1 MKRLSRTEQKRGM
14 YLMRAGLRINPVGA
28 ALTFGYALNILA
40 LHYEASEIQTGI
52 LYAGPLVIGF
62 FGMLVPILFAG
73 VDTTK
78 IMARFW
84 IVRSIVGCVFLLI
97 PFLTTNEQKVWLI
110 VGGSYGFLFARIFAS
125 TAWPSVCRGFSK
137 TRDDL
142 NYIVAFMTRWWNI
155 GMIIASVLAYT
166 ALQNEALFGGVDW
179 AFFTLFILAAF
190 CNFSACALFYR
201 MPDTGP
207 LEGGKAN
214 GVGVAIPLVL
224 GTVAYR
230 EVLIQVF
237 LMGIHVVLA
246 SFQLNYLKHVLG
258 FSMAETFIVTL
269 IGFSAAV
276 LSSQFLQSLG
286 THISF
291 RVLLCV
297 SQSIMI
303 LIGFSWA
310 FLGLLDPDIL
320 PVVATILFAL
330 LAMMINF
337 HTTLLSTL
345 QADRLPEHLRV
356 PTTVVYQLGTASGAV
371 IGVSLVAY
379 LQHVT
384 LDSLTIAHQYTSI
397 FIVFTAVLMLSLALS
412 FSMKSDKAIHW
423 WQDFASMAPGN
434 VLALLRAKRLGRR
447 IPAGQSRRVQTY
459 ERILTGNTII
469 QQELHAQSLKSADPY
484 ERCAAYRSL
493 RVVPRP
499 ESFELVLAEAS
510 DADSPFQTE
519 AINALGFLGDKEAD
533 PVLQDGIS
541 HRSGRIRSA
550 ALCAQIRLGTAGD
563 DNEIL
568 VLYKGLNSAEDS
580 KQVLMALVD
589 KYQTDLLWK
598 ILIADIQS
606 HRSPRYLELCAVTLA
621 GSLGVLDSSTEILAM
636 DGVAAWHE
644 VTDLLPPDAGIPE
657 ILDNDHFQKW
667 HNNIVHKF
675 QVDTLPMSFSAVL
688 YYLQYLNEQKRTR
701 RTVHS
706 A

>member
-1 MKRLSRTEQKRGM
+1 M
-14 YLMRAGLRINPVGA
+14 V
-28 ALTFGYALNILA
+28 
-40 LHYEASEIQTGI
+40 
-52 LYAGPLVIGF
+52 
-62 FGMLVPILFAG
+62 
-73 VDTTK
+73 
-78 IMARFW
+78 RFW
-84 IVRSIVGCVFLLI
+84 ILRSIVGCVFLLI
-97 PFLTTNEQKVWLI
+97 PFLATNEQKVWLI

-142 NYIVAFMTRWWNI
+142 NFIVAFMTRWWNI
-155 GMIIASVLAYT
+155 GMIIASALAYV
-166 ALQNEALFGGVDW
+166 ALQNEAFFGGVDW
-179 AFFTLFILAAF
+179 AFFALFILAAL

-201 MPDTGP
+201 MPETGP
-207 LEGGKAN
+207 LEGGKSN

-224 GTVAYR
+224 KTVAYR

-258 FSMAETFIVTL
+258 FTMSETFIVTL

-291 RVLLCV
+291 RVLLCA
-297 SQSIMI
+297 SQSVMI
-303 LIGFSWA
+303 LLGFSWA
-310 FLGLLDPDIL
+310 FLGILDPAIL
-320 PVVATILFAL
+320 PVVATLLFAL

-337 HTTLLSTL
+337 HTTLLGTL

-371 IGVSLVAY
+371 VGVALVAY

-384 LDSLTIAHQYTSI
+384 LDSLSIAHQYTSI
-397 FIVFTAVLMLSLALS
+397 FIVFTAILLLSLAFS

-447 IPAGQSRRVQTY
+447 IPTGQSRRVQTY
-459 ERILTGNTII
+459 ERILTGNTLI

-493 RVVPRP
+493 KTVPRP

-519 AINALGFLGDKEAD
+519 AINALGFLGDKQAD
-533 PVLQDGIS
+533 LVLKDCIS
-541 HRSGRIRSA
+541 HRSSRIRAA
-550 ALCAQIRLGTAGD
+550 ALCAQIRLGIAGD
-563 DNEIL
+563 DEIL
-568 VLYKGLNSAEDS
+568 ILYKALNSAEDA
-580 KQVLMALVD
+580 KQVLMALVEE
-589 KYQTDLLWK
+589 YQTDLLWK
-598 ILIADIQS
+598 ILITDIQS
-606 HRSPRYLELCAVTLA
+606 HRSPRYLELCAVSLA
-621 GSLGVLDSSTEILAM
+621 GSLGVLDSCTEILAM
-636 DGVAAWHE
+636 DGAAAWRE
-644 VTDLLPPDAGIPE
+644 VADLLPLEAGIPGDLE
-657 ILDNDHFQKW
+657 SDNFQQW
-667 HNNIVHKF
+667 HTAMLSRYKVEGE
-675 QVDTLPMSFSAVL
+675 TLQMSFSAVL
-688 YYLQYLNEQKRTR
+688 FYLQHLNEKKQRQY
-701 RTVHS
+701 
-706 A
+706 AGM